1 MAEHAEEQAQIQSNS
16 EPVVVIE
23 HLVKQFGKLRA
34 IDDLTMTINTGET
47 FGLIGPNGS
56 GKTTL
61 IRILVGLARPSSG
74 VIRVLHERVPNSRVL
89 AQTGYMTQLSAL
101 YTDLTARENLQF
113 FCSIYGLH
121 GKEQGQRIQEI
132 LERVDLA
139 DRANDVVSKFSGGM
153 KQRLSLACAL
163 VHHPRLVFLDE
174 PTVGVDPELRRSF
187 WDYFAVEHRRRH
199 HHRLHTSSRRSRTL
213 QPSGLVA
220 LRQATGARHTTSV
233 IASIRQGQHG
243 RCVSPFRQSAGG
255 AGMNFTR
262 ILALAN
268 RIIRQVV
275 RDKRTLALI
284 FIVPIVVM
292 TLLYL
297 VLTGTS
303 NVHTLAL
310 VRPTGTGSDR
320 VNTLINSL
328 VPAQ

>member
-1 MAEHAEEQAQIQSNS
+1 MTEHSEEQAQIQTES

-61 IRILVGLARPSSG
+61 IRILVGLARPTSG
-74 VIRVLHERVPNSRVL
+74 TLRVLHERVPNSRVL

-101 YTDLTARENLQF
+101 YNDLTARENLQF
-113 FCSIYGLH
+113 FCSIYGVR

-187 WDYFAVEHRRRH
+187 WNYFAQLNTEGVTIIVSTH
-199 HHRLHTSSRRSRTL
+199 HLDE
-213 QPSGLVA
+213 A
-220 LRQATGARHTTSV
+220 AR
-233 IASIRQGQHG
+233 
-243 RCVSPFRQSAGG
+243 C
-255 AGMNFTR
+255 TR
-262 ILALAN
+262 LALLRFGKLLAQDTPQALLQQSGKDN
-268 RIIRQVV
+268 MEDAFLHFASRQEVS
-275 RDKRTLALI
+275 A
-284 FIVPIVVM
+284 
-292 TLLYL
+292 
-297 VLTGTS
+297 
-303 NVHTLAL
+303 
-310 VRPTGTGSDR
+310 
-320 VNTLINSL
+320 
-328 VPAQ
+328 